1 MKRQAANNR
10 MEILSKYKA
19 SLVFGLCAFVLT
31 VAAQSNRW
39 VLPVADG
46 GDVVPSPPSI
56 HGSLVSASN
65 GMSVVKRD
73 SRDAPGW
80 QFETRVQLL
89 QKTDLFTAFGGLVA
103 RDQLRPGQY
112 VWVWY
117 VSADPA
123 KAGTPPHAASVVVW
137 SLDPDDRPTSATRWS
152 YDKAK

>member
-10 MEILSKYKA
+10 TEILSKYKA

-31 VAAQSNRW
+31 AAAQSNRW

-56 HGSLVSASN
+56 HGYLVSASN
-65 GMSVVKRD
+65 GMIVVKRD
-73 SRDAPGW
+73 SRDAQAGTK
-80 QFETRVQLL
+80 TRVQLL
-89 QKTDLFTAFGGLVA
+89 QKTDLFTAFGGLIT
-103 RDQLRPGQY
+103 RDQFRPGQY

-137 SLDPDDRPTSATRWS
+137 SLDPDDRPTSTTRWS